1 MGPTRRS
8 SRTSRAAKRL
18 LTLSLALA
26 ALAALLPA
34 SQAGAATRLE
44 VPEESPGP
52 PYYAR
57 LSAPP
62 ALAPHTDDWAAIV
75 FYRNPAC
82 VPSGFNLLRFFA
94 GPSAFACPLTVEG
107 FEIWENGPG
116 QDPAPRISKLRE
128 AGPVPVWFV
137 SWPQLQAAAGDG
149 VLTIT
154 ELRALP
160 SLITGTASR
169 FTETLHP
176 SQSNKKGKINIGAR
190 GTLSDGRSFQLQF
203 VAHDGEV
210 KHVAIRFR

>member
-1 MGPTRRS
+1 MGATRRS
-8 SRTSRAAKRL
+8 SRRSRSATRL
-18 LTLSLALA
+18 LTLALALA

-34 SQAGAATRLE
+34 SQAAAATRLE
-44 VPEESPGP
+44 VPDESPGVP
-52 PYYAR
+52 FYAR
-57 LSAPP
+57 MNAP
-62 ALAPHTDDWAAIV
+62 LFVPHTDQWAAIA

-82 VPSGFNLLRFFA
+82 VPANFNLLSPFA